1 MEMLMSDFTAIQLRL
16 ENQVA
21 WITLTRTDA
30 RNAVNDDMR
39 EELLAVFTDA
49 RTNPDIRALVLT
61 GAGKGFCTGADLS
74 RRGAG
79 PSGPGAA
86 REMLRTRSQR
96 LIRSL
101 WEL

>member
-1 MEMLMSDFTAIQLRL
+1 MADFQAIQLTI

-21 WITLTRTDA
+21 WITLNRPDA

-39 EELLAVFTDA
+39 EELLAVLTDA

-74 RRGAG
+74 RRGAR
-79 PSGPGAA
+79 PD
-86 REMLRTRSQR
+86 RTRAR
-96 LIRSL
+96 RAR
-101 WEL
+101 